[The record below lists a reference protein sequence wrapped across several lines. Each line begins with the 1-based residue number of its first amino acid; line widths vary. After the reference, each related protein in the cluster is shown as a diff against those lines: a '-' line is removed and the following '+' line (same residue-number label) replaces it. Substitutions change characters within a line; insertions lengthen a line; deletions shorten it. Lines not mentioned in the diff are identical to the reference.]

1 MSNEIKVYISHS
13 IRGKMGDK
21 ATKEYMDANNQKAI
35 TFGKILSDEFPSI
48 DFHVPGAFEDFV
60 GPAYSKGHLSE
71 KQILDI
77 DCDIISRSNFIIVFA
92 PDDYISKGMKVE
104 TDYATL
110 HNIPIISAI
119 DGTYEEYIQRIVYA
133 INCHLTS
140 MLR

>member
-13 IRGKMGDK
+13 IRGKVGEA
-21 ATKEYMDANNQKAI
+21 ATKEYMDANNRKAI
-35 TFGKILSDEFPSI
+35 VFGKALSKEFSNI
-48 DFHVPGAFEDFV
+48 DFHVPGAYEDFV
-60 GPAYSKGHLSE
+60 GPAYRKGHLTE

-77 DCDIISRSNFIIVFA
+77 DCDIISRSNFIIVFS
-92 PDDYISKGMKVE
+92 PDDYISRGMKVE
-104 TDYATL
+104 VDYATL

-119 DGTYEEYIQRIVYA
+119 DGSYEEYYKRIVYA